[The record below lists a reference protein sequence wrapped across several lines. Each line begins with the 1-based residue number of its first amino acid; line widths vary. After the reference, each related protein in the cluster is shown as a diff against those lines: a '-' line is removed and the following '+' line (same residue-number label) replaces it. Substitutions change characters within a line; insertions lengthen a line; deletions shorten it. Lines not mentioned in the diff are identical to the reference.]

1 MLGFASWNSN
11 FETGRP
17 VDYRF
22 VEVNPAFERQTGLIQ
37 AEGQWTRTLAP
48 QHEQHWFD
56 IYGAVALT
64 GEPIRFENPTHA
76 LQDRWFDVY
85 AFRIGE
91 PDRREVAILFSDITG
106 RKQSEAALQ
115 QANRELQQTS
125 KELQRSNDDLEQFAR
140 IAGHDLRAPLSS
152 VIQFSEL
159 LVRRQKDTPDAG
171 TQELVSDILESG
183 KRMVR
188 LIDDLLRYATISQTP
203 LTVAA
208 PV

>member
-22 VEVNPAFERQTGLIQ
+22 LEVNPAFERQTGLIQ
-37 AEGQWTRTLAP
+37 AEGQWMRTLAP

-64 GEPIRFENPTHA
+64 GEPIRFENPAHA

-115 QANRELQQTS
+115 QANRERQQTS
-125 KELQRSNDDLEQFAR
+125 KELQRSNDDLEQFAG

-152 VIQFSEL
+152 VIRFSEL